1 MEHLMQLRAAYSQ
14 GRIRSL
20 LSDKLTHASVL
31 QELINILQAIGGC
44 KEQLLLHLLACLQ
57 NKSKQ
62 KLSLIRDS
70 CFLNGTFT
78 QFLS

>member
-31 QELINILQAIGGC
+31 QELINILQAIG
-44 KEQLLLHLLACLQ
+44 EDA
-57 NKSKQ
+57 KSSYSFT
-62 KLSLIRDS
+62 SLVCRTKVS
-70 CFLNGTFT
+70 RN
-78 QFLS
+78 